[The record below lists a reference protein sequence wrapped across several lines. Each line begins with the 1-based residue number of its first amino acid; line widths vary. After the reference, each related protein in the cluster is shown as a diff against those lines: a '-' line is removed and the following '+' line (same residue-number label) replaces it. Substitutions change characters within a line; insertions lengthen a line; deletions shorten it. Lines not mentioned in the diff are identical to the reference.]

1 MIVSFTGL
9 TRKVL
14 LTGNEKKFVIAIMH
28 IVQTSYRV
36 TTNISENLCQ
46 EFITYCSTN
55 DNGDL
60 FCFFKESMVN
70 SVQVQSL
77 CIHEGFLTYNELL
90 TFDNLSISYTLPG

>member
-28 IVQTSYRV
+28 LVQTSNRA

-46 EFITYCSTN
+46 EFGTYCSTN

-60 FCFFKESMVN
+60 FCFFKEKHGEFRTGTEFVHS
-70 SVQVQSL
+70 
-77 CIHEGFLTYNELL
+77 
-90 TFDNLSISYTLPG
+90 